1 MVIPAPRE
9 QISMSKK
16 RDDEDGAI
24 FNDPEK
30 MKKIMNSVAIHLLSN
45 RLIKA
50 GLPRDKVNQV
60 LAQTPLEE
68 VKEMNAEALAMKEC
82 PGCGSGISPNYLEE
96 AYFDFPA
103 FRCQYCNTKLCVSVD
118 YECFGYVLNETK

>member
-1 MVIPAPRE
+1 
-9 QISMSKK
+9 MSKE
-16 RDDEDGAI
+16 RDDEDRAI
-24 FNDPEK
+24 LNDPEK
-30 MKKIMNSVAIHLLSN
+30 MRKIMDNVAVHLLSN

-50 GLPRDKVNQV
+50 GLSLDKVNQV

-68 VKEMNAEALAMKEC
+68 IKEMNAEALAMKEC

-96 AYFDFPA
+96 AYFDYPT

-118 YECFGYVLNETK
+118 EECFGYILTETK